1 MKGLEQMRKSKNK
14 SQIELARAL
23 NVSNI
28 TISRWESGKQSPDI
42 ETVKKIVEY
51 FDCSIDDIIN
61 PPQHLIELFN
71 SNACWYFI
79 IPEVLTIKIPMVLF
93 RVEGGDDIGF

>member
-28 TISRWESGKQSPDI
+28 TISRWESGKQLPDI
-42 ETVKKIVEY
+42 ETVIKIAAY

-61 PPQHLIELFN
+61 PPQ
-71 SNACWYFI
+71 
-79 IPEVLTIKIPMVLF
+79 PLTGKKASRTGAQKGASVG
-93 RVEGGDDIGF
+93 V